1 MNSAN
6 TPSRLPSIA
15 ALLMLVGVA
24 AGAFGAHGLK
34 TFITPERMAVWNTA
48 VLYQLVH
55 SLGILLLMPMHASR
69 RTRILK
75 RACQTMLFGTLIFS
89 GSLYLLVL
97 TKLSWLGAITPVGGV
112 LFIIAWGM
120 ACAGLWPRRHSNH

>member
-1 MNSAN
+1 NSTD
-6 TPSRLPSIA
+6 TPSRLPSFA

-69 RTRILK
+69 TTRILK
-75 RACQTMLFGTLIFS
+75 RACQTMIFGTLIFS

-97 TKLSWLGAITPVGGV
+97 TKLSWLGAITP
-112 LFIIAWGM
+112 
-120 ACAGLWPRRHSNH
+120 